1 MPACPAFDPLGPYV
15 TGLTRLVDCHARTL
29 GEEGYRALGYGS
41 PIAVALTGLLVI
53 YVALVGYRVAL
64 GDMLSLRE
72 SVVGAVR
79 IGFVLALASQWPAY
93 RTLVYNVVIDG
104 PGEIAARVLAPDGLG
119 GGDPNLIDRVQ
130 AAYTAIERAA
140 RPEPVTPPAAAGA
153 ATPAPAAP
161 ATPPGAAQQLATPAP
176 ITPTLGESGVN
187 PTISRAGQVM
197 LVATLAGA
205 LSVRIVAGLML
216 AFGPIAVACLL
227 FGALRGVFEGWVRV
241 LAGAALGAIGVAAV
255 LALELAIVE
264 PQVTA
269 LLAARAAADPA
280 PAPLLPGELLATTL
294 LFALVLLAMLL
305 ATARMAAGFRLP
317 DTVLREARA
326 WIRRMGT
333 PPPVLALP
341 APRLDT
347 DPRDERPRALA
358 VADAISAR
366 VRQEQRA
373 GGGAAPA
380 AAREV
385 ASASALGGLG
395 GASAPAPI
403 GQSYRRTA
411 SQRRSASAGRRDAAG

>member
-15 TGLTRLVDCHARTL
+15 TGLTRLVDCHARAL

-41 PIAVALTGLLVI
+41 PIALALTGLLVI
-53 YVALVGYRVAL
+53 YVALVGYRMLL

-93 RTLVYNVVIDG
+93 QTLVYNVVIDG
-104 PGEIAARVLAPDGLG
+104 PGEIAARVLAPGGLG
-119 GGDPNLIDRVQ
+119 GGDPNLIDRIQ

-140 RPEPVTPPAAAGA
+140 RPEPVTPPAAGGA
-153 ATPAPAAP
+153 PAPVP
-161 ATPPGAAQQLATPAP
+161 ATPPGATQQPATPAP
-176 ITPTLGESGVN
+176 ITPTLGDSGVN

-197 LVATLAGA
+197 LVATLAGV

-216 AFGPIAVACLL
+216 ALGPIAIACLL

-255 LALELAIVE
+255 LAFELAIVE
-264 PQVTA
+264 PQVGA
-269 LLAARAAADPA
+269 LLAARTAADPV
-280 PAPLLPGELLATTL
+280 PAPLLPGQLFATTA

-305 ATARMAAGFRLP
+305 ATTRMAAGFRLP
-317 DTVLREARA
+317 DTLLRAARDWIARA
-326 WIRRMGT
+326 GT
-333 PPPVLALP
+333 GTPPVLALP
-341 APRLDT
+341 APRADA

-358 VADAISAR
+358 IADAISAR
-366 VRQEQRA
+366 VRQEQR
-373 GGGAAPA
+373 GGSGAPA
-380 AAREV
+380 SVGRGV
-385 ASASALGGLG
+385 ASAGALDGQAGIA
-395 GASAPAPI
+395 ASAPL